1 MVTSS
6 LVQEVGLSAKGEQK
20 TAVKHGLCL
29 GGISTGLLSQKW
41 ENKYCVRYA
50 IDGRYI
56 SIDFSSPRCPSSFLV
71 LLNHNWSTKNKGENI
86 LDKYMANI

>member
-29 GGISTGLLSQKW
+29 GGISTGFLSQKR

-56 SIDFSSPRCPSSFLV
+56 SKMSQLILSLTQSQLEY
-71 LLNHNWSTKNKGENI
+71 KNKGERYWKNTWPI
-86 LDKYMANI
+86 FMGYS